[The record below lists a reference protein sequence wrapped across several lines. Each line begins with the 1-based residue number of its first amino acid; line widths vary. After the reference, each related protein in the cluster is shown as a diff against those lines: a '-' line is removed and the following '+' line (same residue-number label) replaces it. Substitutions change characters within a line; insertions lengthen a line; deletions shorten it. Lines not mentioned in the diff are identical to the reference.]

1 MNKVISWTAYLWL
14 LTVEAGEQA
23 IESVKERFS
32 ERSYSS
38 AEVRNTKLND
48 SCRLAPPTAVR

>member
-14 LTVEAGEQA
+14 LAIEAGEQLV
-23 IESVKERFS
+23 ESVRER
-32 ERSYSS
+32 YSA
-38 AEVRNTKLND
+38 AEVRNTKSND